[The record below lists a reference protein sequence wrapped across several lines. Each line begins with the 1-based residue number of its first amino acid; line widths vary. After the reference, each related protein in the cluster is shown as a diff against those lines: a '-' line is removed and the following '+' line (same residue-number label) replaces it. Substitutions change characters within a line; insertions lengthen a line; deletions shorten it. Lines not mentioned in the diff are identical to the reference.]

1 MQLAYFASPM
11 CSWCWGFSPV
21 IEQVQK
27 TFAQEIDF
35 RLVLV
40 PFRIDTVEP
49 MNEKLRNYVL
59 EQWHKVHETTAQSFE
74 FTFKMPKYFVYNT
87 MPACLAIKAFTIQQP
102 KNELKYLNTIHE
114 AFYTKNIDVTNEK
127 ILINLAKNYE
137 IEIDSFVEDINSTNI
152 RTLLQKDFNYC
163 QQLGANAYPT
173 LIGIHNGK
181 NTLLSHGF
189 SPFEDL
195 QIKIKNWKNAV

>member
-1 MQLAYFASPM
+1 MQLTYFASPM

-59 EQWHKVHETTAQSFE
+59 EQWHKVHETTAQLFE
-74 FTFKMPKYFVYNT
+74 FTFKMPKDFVYNT
-87 MPACLAIKAFTIQQP
+87 MPACLAIKAFAIQQP
-102 KNELKYLNTIHE
+102 KNELKYLSTIHE

-127 ILINLAKNYE
+127 FLINLAKNYE
-137 IEIDSFVEDINSTNI
+137 IEIDSFAVDINSTNI
-152 RTLLQKDFNYC
+152 RTLLQKDFDYC
-163 QQLGANAYPT
+163 QQLGVNAYPT

-189 SPFEDL
+189 SPLEDL
-195 QIKIKNWKNAV
+195 QIKIKNWKNAD